1 MAHEIVF
8 AVQDILERD
17 GVLQAVRAKLRST
30 ISHLLLHSNPDDQM
44 KISNNIHNFVEEY
57 EYGKLSLELV
67 RDVLTSLGLVETLT
81 VFDAEC
87 GLKSLDMSKDALG
100 KAVNINVSSLYGVN
114 KPVLVDI
121 LGKYKRP
128 GKLDQLSVSTHSV
141 DTDKHPIIATSPK
154 NRAPSPVN
162 NRSPSP
168 LNIRSNSPV
177 AFNNSN
183 HDDDHIPSILER
195 RPNTLT
201 PLSNH
206 SPIDGNSPTAASGRA
221 NSFKQLSVDTTSPVI
236 ENIMLSPNSS
246 SGSANILKNSPTNSV
261 ISPGNKLSP
270 SSTSSGSN
278 RSPSTFTFR
287 SEEKSSP
294 PTATAS
300 SLSSLSSA
308 KNLPPLGRP
317 KSGKLEPISG
327 ISSLAPPKFDHK
339 ESIRN
344 EFDVGNTNNADIN
357 HPTLSALEDSIEEV
371 PENDSSQ
378 ESSPEK
384 SSANNTSGKIYSL
397 GRVSAQ
403 DSSASNSRIL
413 KVKESVSN
421 NNIVEQRAGVNVLKS
436 TGGGVSRRQTGW
448 NVDSRDDDND
458 DFVFTETVDNNNE
471 HKSSVNIHSR
481 SPASPPV
488 ATVTRTDLRSVA
500 QSNRNNLDTSD
511 DLLSTSYR
519 SNQEDEDDY
528 ASPASKGSKSSP
540 VVTKVSQGFMVASN
554 AAVNKSL
561 TSNKSDEYG
570 DDFEE
575 DDEISEEI
583 DESIYE
589 DDEVS
594 GSHDSD
600 EPVQSLTKTK
610 SGSVSTTNQISGWA
624 NTASNTLPKKSSA
637 VSSKM
642 DMEDLEELSVASND
656 SDRYEFSVG
665 KSADSGGNDSFSFLS
680 NSPNRNATTKR
691 MGSRSESDRSNDFST
706 HEYEVSDDHDSQYD
720 FSTIAK
726 KR

>member
-1 MAHEIVF
+1 MAHEVVV

-17 GVLQAVRAKLRST
+17 GVLQTMRAKLRAT
-30 ISHLLLHSNPDDQM
+30 ISHLLLHSNPDDQV
-44 KISNNIHNFVEEY
+44 KTSNNIHNFIEEY
-57 EYGKLSLELV
+57 EYGKLSLEIV
-67 RDVLTSLGLVETLT
+67 RDMLSSLGLVETLT

-87 GLKSLDMSKDALG
+87 GLKSMDMSKDALG
-100 KAVNINVSSLYGVN
+100 KALNINVSSIYGVN
-114 KPVLVDI
+114 KPVLVEI

-128 GKLDQLSVSTHSV
+128 NKLDQLSISTHSV
-141 DTDKHPIIATSPK
+141 DSDKHPILATSPK
-154 NRAPSPVN
+154 NRAPSPVS

-168 LNIRSNSPV
+168 LNLRSNSPV
-177 AFNNSN
+177 TFNNS
-183 HDDDHIPSILER
+183 HDDDHIPSIMER

-201 PLSNH
+201 PINNH
-206 SPIDGNSPTAASGRA
+206 SPIEGNSPTAASGRA

-236 ENIMLSPNSS
+236 DNIISSPNSS
-246 SGSANILKNSPTNSV
+246 SGSVNILKKSPTNSV
-261 ISPGNKLSP
+261 VSPGNKLSP
-270 SSTSSGSN
+270 SSSSSSSN

-294 PTATAS
+294 PTASSAS
-300 SLSSLSSA
+300 SLSST

-327 ISSLAPPKFDHK
+327 ISSVAPSKFDHK
-339 ESIRN
+339 ESVRN
-344 EFDVGNTNNADIN
+344 ELDLSNPHNADVN
-357 HPTLSALEDSIEEV
+357 NPALSALEDSIEEV

-397 GRVSAQ
+397 GRVSAHE
-403 DSSASNSRIL
+403 SGASNSRIL
-413 KVKESVSN
+413 KVKESVN
-421 NNIVEQRAGVNVLKS
+421 TNIVEQRAGVNVLKS

-471 HKSSVNIHSR
+471 YKSSASIHSR
-481 SPASPPV
+481 SPVSPPI
-488 ATVTRTDLRSVA
+488 ATITRTDQRPVA
-500 QSNRNNLDTSD
+500 QSHRNNLDASD

-528 ASPASKGSKSSP
+528 ASPASKGSKASP
-540 VVTKVSQGFMVASN
+540 VVTKVSQGFMVATN
-554 AAVNKSL
+554 APVNKSL
-561 TSNKSDEYG
+561 TSNKSDNEYG

-575 DDEISEEI
+575 DDEISEEL

-589 DDEVS
+589 DDEAS
-594 GSHDSD
+594 GSNDSD

-610 SGSVSTTNQISGWA
+610 SGNVSTTNQITGWA
-624 NTASNTLPKKSSA
+624 NTTSNTFPKKSS
-637 VSSKM
+637 VVDSKM

-680 NSPNRNATTKR
+680 NSPNRNATTR
-691 MGSRSESDRSNDFST
+691 RVGNRSESDRSNDFST

-720 FSTIAK
+720 FSAVAK